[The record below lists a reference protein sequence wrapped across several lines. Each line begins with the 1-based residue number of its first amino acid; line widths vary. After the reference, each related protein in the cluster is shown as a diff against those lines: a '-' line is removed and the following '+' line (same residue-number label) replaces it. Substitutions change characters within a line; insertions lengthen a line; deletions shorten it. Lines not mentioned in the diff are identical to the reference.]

1 MMKAA
6 VLHKVGDLRYEEIP
20 IPKISEGEALIKV
33 KAAGICNS
41 DIPRVKSSG
50 AYLYPIVLGH
60 EFCGVVE
67 KRAAGENHG
76 VFQAGS
82 RVAVFPLIPCKKCPY
97 CEKGEFA
104 QCNNYDYLGSRAN
117 GGFSEYVKVPVWNL
131 LKIPDNVGF
140 EEAALAEPV
149 AVGLHAI
156 RRFGVDIGDKV
167 VVYGAGTIGLA
178 LVAWAKIHGAGKV
191 VLVDI
196 MKEKLDYA
204 KKLYDFVEIINAG
217 ETEPVKELKRQSNE
231 LGFDLAIESAG
242 SSVSFEQCI
251 RSVRKFGKV
260 VFMGN
265 IHTDVVLP
273 QATVSNILRNQI
285 YMTGTWNSS
294 FAALPKNE
302 WKITLDYI
310 SNGQLNVKNFI
321 SHRFK
326 LKDCNKAFDMMA
338 SRKEFFNKVMFM
350 F

>member
-6 VLHKVGDLRYEEIP
+6 VLHKVGELKYEEIP
-20 IPKISEGEALIKV
+20 IPKISHGEALIKV
-33 KAAGICNS
+33 KASGICNS

-50 AYLYPIVLGH
+50 AYSYPIVLGH

-67 KRAAGENHG
+67 KRAAGEDHG
-76 VFQAGS
+76 DFKTGS
-82 RVAVFPLIPCKKCPY
+82 RVAVFPLIPCKKCSY
-97 CEKGEFA
+97 CEIGEFA
-104 QCNNYDYLGSRAN
+104 QCDNYSYLGSRTN

-131 LKIPDNVGF
+131 LRIPDNVEF
-140 EEAALAEPV
+140 EDAALTEPV
-149 AVGLHAI
+149 SVGLHAI
-156 RRFGVDIGDKV
+156 RRYGVDIGDKI

-178 LVAWAKIHGAGKV
+178 LVAWAKLHGAGKV

-196 MKEKLDYA
+196 IKEKLEYA
-204 KKLYDFVEIINAG
+204 KNLYGFVEVINSK
-217 ETEPVKELKRQSNE
+217 ETDPVKELKNRSNN

-242 SSVSFEQCI
+242 SSITFEQCI

-273 QATVSNILRNQI
+273 QATVSGILRNQI
-285 YMTGTWNSS
+285 FMTGTWNSS

-302 WKITLDYI
+302 WKTTLDFV
-310 SNGQLNVKNFI
+310 SSGQLNVKKLI

-326 LKDCNKAFDMMA
+326 LKDCNKAFDTMHA
-338 SRKEFFNKVMFM
+338 RKEFFNKVIFT